1 VNDLNERDANERG
14 LKFEPIGVIMTENLS
29 ARDCFLQKV
38 LGASMDKLDLH
49 RAKVIANPYARLG
62 IFQYARSP
70 A

>member
-38 LGASMDKLDLH
+38 LGASMDKLDLQFCIVL
-49 RAKVIANPYARLG
+49 K
-62 IFQYARSP
+62 S
-70 A
+70 